1 MVDAD
6 LSAQPGDPAVARD
19 LLADQ
24 LEHVW
29 TELLVSHWPRM
40 RSLLTADIEYR
51 SRRLSE
57 GGIALALAGLH
68 PRVRLAED
76 VLVIDITGRSRIR
89 LDRRGLLLIPGVFA
103 WPVVGVITVPPWQ
116 PALLYPARGAAELWT
131 TAAKPSDALAGV
143 LGRTNAG
150 RTGQHF
156 RAGDSA
162 HPQQG
167 HGFRA
172 SHRNERGGAAHDR
185 PARTLRAIPATE
197 LGGALLRS

>member
-116 PALLYPARGAAELWT
+116 PALLYPRAES
-131 TAAKPSDALAGV
+131 PSCGRPRPSRATRWPGCWAGLRTPNKKD
-143 LGRTNAG
+143 LGIG
-150 RTGQHF
+150 
-156 RAGDSA
+156 
-162 HPQQG
+162 
-167 HGFRA
+167 
-172 SHRNERGGAAHDR
+172 
-185 PARTLRAIPATE
+185 
-197 LGGALLRS
+197 